1 MRKLV
6 KYFMSIGF
14 TDSKPTEL
22 ESGDDDGGGDDSNS
36 NSSSSSSSNSSNSSG
51 GGGGGGVVAVVVV
64 VVVVVVAQRWS
75 ASDLT
80 GTCGFSREVRLGAHP
95 MAMRWDGLIDFRNV
109 RFLDPR
115 NRPIFLN
122 IAPGI
127 SIFQDIES

>member
-1 MRKLV
+1 MWV
-6 KYFMSIGF
+6 DGF

-36 NSSSSSSSNSSNSSG
+36 SSNSSSSSSSSG
-51 GGGGGGVVAVVVV
+51 GGGGGDGSGGGGGVVMVAVLVVVV
-64 VVVVVVAQRWS
+64 VVVVMVVAMVVVVVVV
-75 ASDLT
+75 
-80 GTCGFSREVRLGAHP
+80 GREVRLGAHP